1 MEVYKDI
8 IPLQRYVYEHK
19 FHGKKIG
26 LVPTMGALHEGHLSL
41 IAASQADNDLTIC
54 TIFVNPTQFNNKQ
67 DLERYPRT
75 LEKDLLM
82 LQKAGCDVVFCPS
95 DHDMYQSEPKLAF
108 QFKYLDQVLEG
119 RFRPGHFSG
128 VALIVSKLFN
138 IVVPDRAYFG
148 QKDLQ
153 QFLVISQLVKDLL
166 FNIELKCVPILRESD
181 GLAMSSRN
189 RRLSAE
195 GRSKAVILYR
205 ALTEAQKML
214 RIPIALNEVKE
225 QVKQIVE
232 QAGVQLEYFEVVDP
246 ETLELATNISEK
258 KNVALC
264 VAGYVEGV
272 RLIDNVIFDL
282 EL

>member
-1 MEVYKDI
+1 MEVFKDI
-8 IPLQRYVYEHK
+8 TPLQRYVYEHK
-19 FHGKKIG
+19 FHGKTIG

-41 IAASQADNDLTIC
+41 IAASQFDNDLTIC
-54 TIFVNPTQFNNKQ
+54 TIFVNPTQFNNIQ
-67 DLERYPRT
+67 DLEKYPRT

-82 LQKAGCDVVFCPS
+82 LQEAGCDAVFCPS
-95 DHDMYQSEPKLAF
+95 DEDMYRSKPNLTF

-138 IVVPDRAYFG
+138 IVAPDRAYFG

-153 QFLVISQLVKDLL
+153 QFLVISQLVKDLS

-195 GRSKAVILYR
+195 GRSKAVILYK
-205 ALTEAQKML
+205 ALTEAEKML
-214 RIPIALNEVKE
+214 RIPIAVSEVKE

-264 VAGYVEGV
+264 IAGYVDGV